1 MSILRKFNFNLDLQN
16 KTDGR
21 GNFLLN
27 KFVANNINSEININ
41 YFLKKGD
48 VDYKIEKLSVFIE
61 ELKAKNIKSKNVF
74 YLNNGKV
81 DYRPKNFQG
90 IFNNFRINDEI
101 FVNQLNAKYFE
112 ENRYEVVAKT
122 IETNSFSLKKLAQDL
137 FPKSKNINVQ
147 FFKNPNDKLVF
158 NNLSLKSVNPRKI
171 FLDSKFTFNG
181 IHLVLKMILFNLK
194 I

>member
-1 MSILRKFNFNLDLQN
+1 MENLIVNLDVQN
-16 KTDGR
+16 KEDGR

-27 KFVANNINSEININ
+27 KFVVNNINSEININ

-48 VDYKIEKLSVFIE
+48 VDYKMEKLSFFIE

-101 FVNQLNAKYFE
+101 FVDQLNTKYFE
-112 ENRYEVVAKT
+112 ENRYEVAAKN
-122 IETNSFSLKKLAQDL
+122 IETNSFSLQKLAQDL
-137 FPKSKNINVQ
+137 FPQSNNLNVE
-147 FFKNPNDKLVF
+147 FKENPKDKLIF
-158 NNLSLKSVNPRKI
+158 NNLSLKSVSPGKF
-171 FLDSKFTFNG
+171 FLDSKFSLMEF
-181 IHLVLKMILFNLK
+181 I
-194 I
+194 